1 MKKLTFILFVFSFH
15 INLPGQDSLLVE
27 KLKSNVHFFQSKN
40 NIPSGDGF
48 DFLKEEAANSS
59 FFLIGEDHGLR
70 EIPFFTGAFF
80 NAVSPMGYQYFA
92 TETGPFTA
100 EMIQSMAA
108 DENWEEVFG
117 KHFKKYP
124 LSIPFYY
131 WQEETAMLRSIVKN
145 GGGSPEMIWGL
156 DQEFA
161 ASFRMYFKKLE
172 NEAQT
177 EEARSIAQEYYE
189 VAEKTFHESLAA
201 KDPSKSLLAVIRPD
215 DFKKMKAAFSGQP
228 AALELISELE
238 QSIEI
243 YQLWFTGGGYE
254 SNCLRAEMMKR
265 HFNKYYQA
273 AKKRGER
280 PRVLFKFGANHIYR
294 GPNGL
299 NVFDIGNYISELA
312 SQEETAS
319 FHMYVIGRKG
329 TQNTWNPFSQRE
341 EDKRAVYDPADYLDK
356 IDFGPALRASSETDW
371 AVIDLRPLRKLL
383 FNKRL
388 KNLHKG
394 MEKLIWSYDALLVI
408 PEVHAA
414 TSFDW

>member
-1 MKKLTFILFVFSFH
+1 MKFRMSIFIIVYIQLTL
-15 INLPGQDSLLVE
+15 LGQDSLLTQ
-27 KLKSNVHFFQSKN
+27 KLKANARFFQSQGN
-40 NIPSGDGF
+40 VLSGEGF
-48 DFLKEEAANSS
+48 DFLKKEADESS
-59 FFLIGEDHGLR
+59 FFMIGEDHGLR
-70 EIPFFTGAFF
+70 EIPYFTGELYDAIR
-80 NAVSPMGYQYFA
+80 PMGYGYFA

-100 EMIQSMAA
+100 EMIQSMALK
-108 DENWEEVFG
+108 DDWEEVFSQ
-117 KHFKKYP
+117 HFKKYP

-131 WQEETAMLRSIVKN
+131 WQEETAMLRSIVK
-145 GGGSPEMIWGL
+145 GHDGKKDMVWGL

-161 ASFRMYFKKLE
+161 ASFRMFFTKLE
-172 NEAQT
+172 QEAPT
-177 EEARSIAQEYYE
+177 EESRSAAQQYHEL
-189 VAEKTFHESLAA
+189 ALRSFNESLAA

-215 DFKKMKAAFSGQP
+215 DFRKLESVFAGQA

-238 QSIEI
+238 QSIQI

-265 HFNKYYQA
+265 HFHRYYQE
-273 AKKRGER
+273 AKRRGES
-280 PRVLFKFGANHIYR
+280 PKVLFKFGANHIYR

-299 NVFDIGNYISELA
+299 NVFDIGNFVSELA
-312 SQEETAS
+312 SQEGTSS

-341 EDKRAVYDPADYLDK
+341 EDKTSNYDPADYLDK
-356 IDFGPALRASSETDW
+356 IDFGPALQASSETAW
-371 AVIDLRPLRKLL
+371 TVIDLRPLRRML
-383 FNKRL
+383 FKKQL

-408 PEVHAA
+408 PEVRAA